1 MAESKSKANQWRV
14 KQQQSEEDFGKLD
27 RRYKHLAHESQQREL
42 RLTLKLEQKVDELK
56 TVTENVSQ
64 HQREFDT
71 ICEQLKQELCDAK
84 TDRDRYQEE
93 RDRYKDERDALKE
106 EYNMVVRVHEEKKQE
121 HAYEAE
127 VGVWKV
133 KYSSLEDAL
142 RKEKMCEL
150 TASSNRQLNSQ
161 LQEIARQLNAEKQ
174 EKGQLSARLTALQR
188 QYRTEAEK
196 WLTDK
201 SNMDRVITDMTQQVQ
216 ELQRVQSQTEILRHH
231 LQEEKQQLEREL
243 QSSQELLQKL
253 QEEHKSNVSMHVLIS
268 MHACV

>member
-14 KQQQSEEDFGKLD
+14 QQQQYEEDFGKLD
-27 RRYKHLAHESQQREL
+27 HQFKHLAHESQQREM

-71 ICEQLKQELCDAK
+71 ICEQLKQELCNAK

-106 EYNMVVRVHEEKKQE
+106 EYNMVVRFHEEKKQE
-121 HAYEAE
+121 HEAE

-133 KYSSLEDAL
+133 KYSILEDAL

-150 TASSNRQLNSQ
+150 TASSNCQLNSQ

-174 EKGQLSARLTALQR
+174 EKGEFSARL
-188 QYRTEAEK
+188 
-196 WLTDK
+196 
-201 SNMDRVITDMTQQVQ
+201 N
-216 ELQRVQSQTEILRHH
+216 
-231 LQEEKQQLEREL
+231 
-243 QSSQELLQKL
+243 
-253 QEEHKSNVSMHVLIS
+253 
-268 MHACV
+268 